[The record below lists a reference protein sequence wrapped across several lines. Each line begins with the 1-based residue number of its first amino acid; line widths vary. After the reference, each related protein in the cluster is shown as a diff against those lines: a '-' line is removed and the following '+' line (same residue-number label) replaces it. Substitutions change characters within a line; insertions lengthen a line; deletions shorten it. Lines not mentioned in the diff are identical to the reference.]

1 VRNKIDSNRIIN
13 GNRVR
18 VKDGEFIDKTLRRFK
33 KKVRESGVLQDL
45 REKEYYEKPTTIR
58 KRRKAAAVNRQR
70 KYQASQ
76 ALPTHPSTKKH
87 KK

>member
-1 VRNKIDSNRIIN
+1 MKNKFDSNRMIN

-18 VKDGEFIDKTLRRFK
+18 VKDGEFIEKTLRRFK

-45 REKEYYEKPTTIR
+45 REKEFYEKPTTIR
-58 KRRKAAAVNRQR
+58 KRKKAAAVNRQR

-76 ALPTHPSTKKH
+76 RLPRKPSSSK
-87 KK
+87 